1 MKTNTLHYL
10 LIVPVAALIL
20 APLLPFVNGP
30 GSLFGVPV
38 ILFWVGGWAV
48 ATAAFLYVLYSKE
61 IELDDEDSPII
72 ESQTE
77 ERNS

>member
-10 LIVPVAALIL
+10 LIVPIAALVL

-30 GSLFGVPV
+30 GQLFGVPV
-38 ILFWVGGWAV
+38 ILFWVGGWAI

-61 IELDDEDSPII
+61 TELDDEGSSIA
-72 ESQTE
+72 ESQTGGQ
-77 ERNS
+77 NS

>member
-10 LIVPVAALIL
+10 LIVPVAVLIL
-20 APLLPFVNGP
+20 APLLLFVNGS

-38 ILFWVGGWAV
+38 ILFWVSGWAV

-61 IELDDEDSPII
+61 IELDDEDSPIV

-77 ERNS
+77 GRNS